1 VANHKSSEKRAKQD
15 KVKRMT
21 NKVKKS
27 SARTAVKAVR
37 EAITKG
43 DATVAVAALKTAQ
56 SKLMKVAKS
65 AALHKK
71 AASRTV
77 SRLTKQVAGLSK

>member
-1 VANHKSSEKRAKQD
+1 MANHKSSEKRARQD

-21 NKVKKS
+21 NKVKKA

-37 EAITKG
+37 DAIVKG
-43 DATVAVAALKTAQ
+43 DKTVALATLKTAQ

-65 AALHKK
+65 PAMSKK
-71 AASRTV
+71 TV
-77 SRLTKQVAGLSK
+77 ARKISRLTKQVAALAK

>member
-1 VANHKSSEKRAKQD
+1 VANHKSSTKRAKQD

-21 NKVKKS
+21 NKVKKA

-37 EAITKG
+37 DAVAKG
-43 DATVAVAALKTAQ
+43 DKTTALATLKAAQ

-65 AALHKK
+65 PAMSKK
-71 AASRTV
+71 TV
-77 SRLTKQVAGLSK
+77 ARRISRLTKQVATLSK

>member
-1 VANHKSSEKRAKQD
+1 MANHKSSEKRARQD

-21 NKVKKS
+21 NKTKKA

-37 EAITKG
+37 TAIVAG
-43 DATVAVAALKTAQ
+43 DKTTALDALKKAQ

-65 AALHKK
+65 PALTKK
-71 AASRTV
+71 AAARKI
-77 SRLTKQVAGLSK
+77 SRLTKQVASLTK

>member
-1 VANHKSSEKRAKQD
+1 MANHQSSEKRAKQD

-27 SARTAVKAVR
+27 SARTAVKSVR
-37 EAITKG
+37 DAIAKG
-43 DATVAVAALKTAQ
+43 DKAVALTGLRAAQ

-65 AALHKK
+65 PAMNKNAV
-71 AASRTV
+71 ARTI
-77 SRLTKQVAGLSK
+77 SRLTKQIATLGK

>member
-1 VANHKSSEKRAKQD
+1 VANHQSSTKRAKQD

-27 SARTAVKAVR
+27 SARTAVKSVR
-37 EAITKG
+37 EAIAKG
-43 DATVAVAALKTAQ
+43 DKTTALTGLKAAQ

-65 AALHKK
+65 PAMSKK
-71 AASRTV
+71 AVSRTI
-77 SRLTKQVAGLSK
+77 SRLTKQIAGLAK

>member
-1 VANHKSSEKRAKQD
+1 MANHKSSTKRAKQD

-21 NKVKKS
+21 NKVKKA

-37 EAITKG
+37 DAITKG
-43 DATVAVAALKTAQ
+43 DKTAALSVLKTAQ

-65 AALHKK
+65 PAMHKK
-71 AASRTV
+71 TV
-77 SRLTKQVAGLSK
+77 ARKISRLTKQVAALTK

>member
-1 VANHKSSEKRAKQD
+1 MANHKSSEKRARQD

-21 NKVKKS
+21 NKVKKA

-37 EAITKG
+37 EAIVKG
-43 DATVAVAALKTAQ
+43 DKTTALATLRAAQ

-65 AALHKK
+65 PAMSKK
-71 AASRTV
+71 TV
-77 SRLTKQVAGLSK
+77 ARKISRLTKQVAGLAK